1 MPRSCGTPPTRP
13 PSCASPPATPTR
25 STACAPLL
33 APLLAPAQRVRTLLN
48 ANTRRRRRR
57 DIAAH
62 YDLGNELF
70 ELLLDP
76 SMTYSCALF
85 ERPGMSLH
93 EAALA
98 KLERVCEKLD
108 LQPDDHVLEI
118 GSGWGAFAL
127 YAARTRG
134 CHVTTT
140 TISREQ
146 HRHAVEQVDRA
157 GLQGRVEVLL
167 EDYRDLRGRYDKLV
181 SIEMIEAVGWRH
193 FGTFFD
199 CCSRLLAP
207 DGAMLLQAIT
217 IDDRAYEV
225 EKASRSFMNTYIF
238 PNGCLPSHAR
248 DRARRQAA
256 HGHARGGVA
265 GHHLPLRADAA
276 SLARQ
281 LRGQPGARLPSWAM
295 TSASSVSG
303 GCTCPTARPALPS
316 DASATCRC
324 CWPSRAGAPR
334 GPRSRRSRM
343 RSVAPPEVAAV
354 SSHAPIV
361 PFAGALSR
369 SGSATWS
376 SAEQASGHRV
386 EHGRRSLRRE
396 HRQAGPTARA
406 EHTLVGL
413 DRAHHLGCPFLGRD
427 TVPAGGVHV
436 ASVHLV
442 GGAQHVGSDAGVIRC
457 MACTPVPRSSRRSDS
472 VKPTTPAFEAA

>member
-1 MPRSCGTPPTRP
+1 MTTWIARAIAYALLRRIHSGSLTVIEDDRAQATFGSGAPHATVHVRSPRAWRKLLRGSNGLAEAYAQEQWDSSDPTAVVRV
-13 PSCASPPATPTR
+13 AAR
-25 STACAPLL
+25 NADALDRVRAVL
-33 APLLAPAQRVRTLLN
+33 APLLAPMQRVRTLLN

-62 YDLGNELF
+62 YDLGNGLF

-108 LQPDDHVLEI
+108 LQPEDHVLEI

-134 CHVTTT
+134 CCVTTT

-146 HRHAVEQVDRA
+146 HRHAVELIGRA
-157 GLQGRVEVLL
+157 GLRDRVEVLF

-238 PNGCLPSHAR
+238 PNGCLPSMR
-248 DRARRQAA
+248 VIERAVKQRTDMR
-256 HGHARGGVA
+256 VA
-265 GHHLPLRADAA
+265 GLQDITFHYVQTLRHWRANFEANLDR
-276 SLARQ
+276 LAELGYDERFQ
-281 LRGQPGARLPSWAM
+281 RIWRLYLSYCEAGFAERRIGDVQVLLAKPGWR
-295 TSASSVSG
+295 
-303 GCTCPTARPALPS
+303 
-316 DASATCRC
+316 
-324 CWPSRAGAPR
+324 
-334 GPRSRRSRM
+334 
-343 RSVAPPEVAAV
+343 
-354 SSHAPIV
+354 
-361 PFAGALSR
+361 
-369 SGSATWS
+369 S
-376 SAEQASGHRV
+376 SAFGKAQLSGAA
-386 EHGRRSLRRE
+386 
-396 HRQAGPTARA
+396 AG
-406 EHTLVGL
+406 
-413 DRAHHLGCPFLGRD
+413 
-427 TVPAGGVHV
+427 
-436 ASVHLV
+436 
-442 GGAQHVGSDAGVIRC
+442 
-457 MACTPVPRSSRRSDS
+457 
-472 VKPTTPAFEAA
+472 

>member
-1 MPRSCGTPPTRP
+1 MRTRIARTIAHALLRRIRSGSLTVLENGRAQATFGSGAPHATVHVRSPRAWRKLLRGSNGLAEAYARGLWDSPDPTAVVRV
-13 PSCASPPATPTR
+13 AAR
-25 STACAPLL
+25 NAGALDRVRAKLMPLL
-33 APLLAPAQRVRTLLN
+33 VPAQRARTLLN

-85 ERPGMSLH
+85 ERPSMSLH

-98 KLERVCEKLD
+98 KLERVCEQLD
-108 LQPDDHVLEI
+108 LQPDDHMLEI

-134 CHVTTT
+134 CRVTTT

-146 HRHAVEQVDRA
+146 QRHAVALVAKA
-157 GLQGRVEVLL
+157 GLGDRVEVLL

-238 PNGCLPSHAR
+238 PNGCLPSLGVIEHAIEQR
-248 DRARRQAA
+248 TDMRVAGLQDITFHYVQTLRHWRANFEANLGRLAKLGYDERFQRVWRLYLSYCEAGFAERRIGDVQLLLAKPGWRAA
-256 HGHARGGVA
+256 RWGVGGHAR
-265 GHHLPLRADAA
+265 
-276 SLARQ
+276 
-281 LRGQPGARLPSWAM
+281 
-295 TSASSVSG
+295 
-303 GCTCPTARPALPS
+303 
-316 DASATCRC
+316 
-324 CWPSRAGAPR
+324 
-334 GPRSRRSRM
+334 
-343 RSVAPPEVAAV
+343 
-354 SSHAPIV
+354 
-361 PFAGALSR
+361 
-369 SGSATWS
+369 
-376 SAEQASGHRV
+376 
-386 EHGRRSLRRE
+386 
-396 HRQAGPTARA
+396 
-406 EHTLVGL
+406 
-413 DRAHHLGCPFLGRD
+413 
-427 TVPAGGVHV
+427 
-436 ASVHLV
+436 
-442 GGAQHVGSDAGVIRC
+442 AQ
-457 MACTPVPRSSRRSDS
+457 
-472 VKPTTPAFEAA
+472 

>member
-1 MPRSCGTPPTRP
+1 MTTRIARTIAHALLRRIHSGSLTVLEDGRPKATFGGGAPHATVFVRSPLAWRKLLRGSNGLADAYSRGLWDSPDPTAVVRV
-13 PSCASPPATPTR
+13 AAR
-25 STACAPLL
+25 NAGALDRGRAVL
-33 APLLAPAQRVRTLLN
+33 APLLAPAQRVRTLFN

-108 LQPDDHVLEI
+108 LRPGDHVLEI

-134 CHVTTT
+134 CRVTTT

-146 HRHAVEQVDRA
+146 HRHALAAIGRA
-157 GLQGRVEVLL
+157 GLEDRVEVLL
-167 EDYRDLRGRYDKLV
+167 KDYRDLRGRYDKLV

-207 DGAMLLQAIT
+207 GGAMLLQAIT

-238 PNGCLPSHAR
+238 PNGCLPSLR
-248 DRARRQAA
+248 VIERAVEQRTDMR
-256 HGHARGGVA
+256 VA
-265 GHHLPLRADAA
+265 GLEDITFHYVQTLRHWRTNFEAN
-276 SLARQ
+276 
-281 LRGQPGARLPSWAM
+281 
-295 TSASSVSG
+295 
-303 GCTCPTARPALPS
+303 
-316 DASATCRC
+316 
-324 CWPSRAGAPR
+324 
-334 GPRSRRSRM
+334 
-343 RSVAPPEVAAV
+343 
-354 SSHAPIV
+354 
-361 PFAGALSR
+361 
-369 SGSATWS
+369 
-376 SAEQASGHRV
+376 
-386 EHGRRSLRRE
+386 
-396 HRQAGPTARA
+396 
-406 EHTLVGL
+406 
-413 DRAHHLGCPFLGRD
+413 LGRLVALGYD
-427 TVPAGGVHV
+427 ERFQRIWRLYLSYCEAGFAERRIGDVQLLLAKPGWRPSESGAVRLSGAV
-436 ASVHLV
+436 A
-442 GGAQHVGSDAGVIRC
+442 G
-457 MACTPVPRSSRRSDS
+457 
-472 VKPTTPAFEAA
+472 

>member
-1 MPRSCGTPPTRP
+1 MTARIARTIAHALLRRIQLGRLTVIEDGRAGATFGHGAPHATVFVRSPRAWVKLLRGSNGLAEAYAQELWDSPHPTAVVRI
-13 PSCASPPATPTR
+13 AARNAHALDRTR
-25 STACAPLL
+25 AVL
-33 APLLAPAQRVRTLLN
+33 APLLAPAQRLRALLN

-108 LQPDDHVLEI
+108 LRAEDHVLEI

-134 CHVTTT
+134 CRVTTT

-146 HRHAVEQVDRA
+146 HRHALAAIGRA
-157 GLQGRVEVLL
+157 GLEDRVEVLL

-199 CCSRLLAP
+199 CCSRLLTA

-238 PNGCLPSHAR
+238 PNGCLPSLR
-248 DRARRQAA
+248 VIQRAVEQRTDMR
-256 HGHARGGVA
+256 VA
-265 GHHLPLRADAA
+265 GLDDITFHYVQTLRHWRANFEANLGRLAELGYDERFQRIWRLYLSYCEAGFAERRIGDLQVLLAKPGWRATKAEPPVAA
-276 SLARQ
+276 
-281 LRGQPGARLPSWAM
+281 
-295 TSASSVSG
+295 
-303 GCTCPTARPALPS
+303 PAL
-316 DASATCRC
+316 T
-324 CWPSRAGAPR
+324 G
-334 GPRSRRSRM
+334 
-343 RSVAPPEVAAV
+343 
-354 SSHAPIV
+354 
-361 PFAGALSR
+361 
-369 SGSATWS
+369 
-376 SAEQASGHRV
+376 
-386 EHGRRSLRRE
+386 
-396 HRQAGPTARA
+396 
-406 EHTLVGL
+406 
-413 DRAHHLGCPFLGRD
+413 
-427 TVPAGGVHV
+427 
-436 ASVHLV
+436 
-442 GGAQHVGSDAGVIRC
+442 
-457 MACTPVPRSSRRSDS
+457 
-472 VKPTTPAFEAA
+472 